1 MSNTKRILDI
11 ETLHSDPLI
20 DIIKILNG
28 AIHELTMVIKE
39 NEISIATSN
48 ESKSIYIKLIFKAS
62 EFNKFYT
69 KYERLELGINLDH
82 LNTHISSMAN
92 SSVLSLYINENDKQ
106 TLCIEGYNS
115 KENSITKSELK
126 LMELNY
132 QEKKRKKLNVSVYVL
147 MKSSIFYNICKE
159 MKSISD
165 YVDIKCTTNKL
176 IFSCKGDSGKKERTC
191 TEKEGGISIEWE
203 EVPYKLVHGIYEL
216 KNIILFDKCV
226 KLSKQVLILMN
237 NDDDILS
244 IKHVIANLGEMIIVF
259 APYDEDKITNNYNYS
274 DDEDEILL
282 NENLEDDD
290 DES

>member
-92 SSVLSLYINENDKQ
+92 SSVLTLYINENDKQ

-115 KENSITKSELK
+115 KENSIFK
-126 LMELNY
+126 
-132 QEKKRKKLNVSVYVL
+132 
-147 MKSSIFYNICKE
+147 
-159 MKSISD
+159 
-165 YVDIKCTTNKL
+165 
-176 IFSCKGDSGKKERTC
+176 
-191 TEKEGGISIEWE
+191 
-203 EVPYKLVHGIYEL
+203 
-216 KNIILFDKCV
+216 ILF
-226 KLSKQVLILMN
+226 L
-237 NDDDILS
+237 
-244 IKHVIANLGEMIIVF
+244 
-259 APYDEDKITNNYNYS
+259 T
-274 DDEDEILL
+274 
-282 NENLEDDD
+282 
-290 DES
+290 